1 MVEPIQGEAGVI
13 AASDEFLRQL
23 RALTRAHGL
32 LLIADQIQTGMGRTG
47 RLFACEHAGVQ
58 PDVMTLGKGLGG
70 GVPLAALEH
79 INDKAFLA
87 QVRAQS
93 VYLRAPRAPGGKLRS
108 RRGARTWLITGARP
122 QARLCGG
129 VGERCARAWS
139 VAQRAALAPVA
150 FLASD
155 DARSITGQAIA
166 VDDGITLNMNLV

>member
-32 LLIADQIQTGMGRTG
+32 LLIAVQIQTGMGRTG

-79 INDKAFLA
+79 FNDKAFLA

-93 VYLRAPRAPGGKLRS
+93 VYLRAP
-108 RRGARTWLITGARP
+108 
-122 QARLCGG
+122 
-129 VGERCARAWS
+129 
-139 VAQRAALAPVA
+139 
-150 FLASD
+150 
-155 DARSITGQAIA
+155 
-166 VDDGITLNMNLV
+166 